1 MKVMKIKLFHQP
13 KVANRRI
20 ELDFLRG
27 IAILLVLGLHF
38 NTPDSGIYFLDK
50 AILIIKS
57 FGGTGVNLF
66 FSLSGFLVGGL
77 LLKELKTTGEI
88 NAPRFLVRRAIKI
101 WPPLYFLLI
110 VHTFSG
116 HHPINTFLWQNLFHV
131 QNYFGTSINQ
141 TWSLAVEEHFYLFLA
156 FFISYQ
162 AKNPPKKIIF
172 NLLIVIIM
180 SVSLRLIAVNYGY
193 LDATFRQTQ
202 YRMDSLLF
210 GVILS
215 VVNTYYKESFDRLA
229 SNRLLLNISFVVLVV
244 TISLTV
250 NNPYLDRSIGYL
262 VQAIGFTLLIVQVVT
277 SKSILKTSI
286 MYRFIAWIGIYSYG
300 IYLWHSISVGPSR
313 KIQKILS
320 NQGYN
325 DLSILI
331 TVVLFQLFLSVF
343 LGYLTSIIIEWPSL
357 RLRDRFYPSGKKSNN
372 KETIIV
378 AE

>member
-1 MKVMKIKLFHQP
+1 MKIKLFSQP

-27 IAILLVLGLHF
+27 LAILLVLGLHF
-38 NTPDSGIYFLDK
+38 NTPTSGLYFLDK
-50 AILIIKS
+50 AILTVKS

-66 FSLSGFLVGGL
+66 FALSGFLVGGL
-77 LLKELKTTGEI
+77 LLKELKATGDI

-110 VHTFSG
+110 VHLFSG
-116 HHPINTFLWQNLFHV
+116 HHSINTFLWQNLFHL
-131 QNYFGTSINQ
+131 QNYFGSSINQ
-141 TWSLAVEEHFYLFLA
+141 TWSLAVEEHFYIFLA

-172 NLLIVIIM
+172 NLLIVIVI
-180 SVSLRLIAVNYGY
+180 SVSLRLVAVNYGY

-215 VVNTYYKESFDRLA
+215 VVHIYYKESFDRLA
-229 SNRLLLNISFVVLVV
+229 SNRLLLNISFAVLVL
-244 TISLTV
+244 TIFFTV

-277 SKSILKTSI
+277 SKSILKKSI
-286 MYRFIAWIGIYSYG
+286 IYRFIAWIGIYSYG
-300 IYLWHSISVGPSR
+300 IYLWHSVSVGPSK
-313 KIQKILS
+313 KIQQILF

-325 DLSILI
+325 DLVILI
-331 TVVLFQLFLSVF
+331 IVMLFQLSLSLF
-343 LGYLTSIIIEWPSL
+343 LGYVTSTIIEWPSL
-357 RLRDRFYPSGKKSNN
+357 RLRDRFYPSTKKSNN
-372 KETIIV
+372 KETVIA

>member
-1 MKVMKIKLFHQP
+1 MKIMKIKLFNQP

-27 IAILLVLGLHF
+27 LAILLVLGLHF
-38 NTPDSGIYFLDK
+38 NTPNSGIYFLDK

-88 NAPRFLVRRAIKI
+88 NVPRFLVRRAIKI

-162 AKNPPKKIIF
+162 AKNPPKKIIL
-172 NLLIVIIM
+172 NLLIVIVL

-215 VVNTYYKESFDRLA
+215 VVHIYYKESFDRLA
-229 SNRLLLNISFVVLVV
+229 SNRLLLNISFVVLVA
-244 TISLTV
+244 TILLTV
-250 NNPYLDRSIGYL
+250 NNPYLDRSVGYL

-277 SKSILKTSI
+277 SKSILKNSI
-286 MYRFIAWIGIYSYG
+286 IYRFIAWIGIYSYG
-300 IYLWHSISVGPSR
+300 IYLWHSISVGPSK
-313 KIQKILS
+313 KIQKILF

-325 DLSILI
+325 DLTILI

-343 LGYLTSIIIEWPSL
+343 LGYLTSTIIEWPSL
-357 RLRDRFYPSGKKSNN
+357 SLRDRFYPSGKKSNN
-372 KETIIV
+372 KETVIV

>member
-1 MKVMKIKLFHQP
+1 MKIKLFSQP

-27 IAILLVLGLHF
+27 LAILLVLGLHF
-38 NTPDSGIYFLDK
+38 NTPTSGLYFLDK
-50 AILIIKS
+50 AILIVKS

-66 FSLSGFLVGGL
+66 FALSGFLVGGL
-77 LLKELKTTGEI
+77 LLKELKATGEI

-110 VHTFSG
+110 VHLFSG
-116 HHPINTFLWQNLFHV
+116 HHPISTFLWQNLFHV
-131 QNYFGTSINQ
+131 QNYFGSSINQ
-141 TWSLAVEEHFYLFLA
+141 TWSLAVEEHFYIFLA

-172 NLLIVIIM
+172 NLLIVIVI
-180 SVSLRLIAVNYGY
+180 SVSLRLVAVNYGY

-215 VVNTYYKESFDRLA
+215 VVHIYYKESFDRLA
-229 SNRLLLNISFVVLVV
+229 SNRLLLNISFAVLVL
-244 TISLTV
+244 TIFFTV

-277 SKSILKTSI
+277 SKSILKKSI
-286 MYRFIAWIGIYSYG
+286 IYRFIAWIGIYSYG
-300 IYLWHSISVGPSR
+300 IYLWHSVSVGPSK
-313 KIQKILS
+313 KIQQILF

-325 DLSILI
+325 DLVILI
-331 TVVLFQLFLSVF
+331 IVMLFQLSLSLF
-343 LGYLTSIIIEWPSL
+343 LGYVTSTIIEWPSL
-357 RLRDRFYPSGKKSNN
+357 RLRDRFYPSTKKSNN
-372 KETIIV
+372 KETVIA

>member
-1 MKVMKIKLFHQP
+1 MKIKLFDQP

-27 IAILLVLGLHF
+27 LAILLVLGLHF

-50 AILIIKS
+50 TILIIKS

-77 LLKELKTTGEI
+77 LLKELKATGNI

-116 HHPINTFLWQNLFHV
+116 HHPINTFLWQNLLHV

-162 AKNPPKKIIF
+162 AKKTPKKIIF
-172 NLLIVIIM
+172 NLLIVIVI

-215 VVNTYYKESFDRLA
+215 VVNIYYKESFDRLA
-229 SNRLLLNISFVVLVV
+229 SNRLLLNISFVILML
-244 TISLTV
+244 TILLTV
-250 NNPYLDRSIGYL
+250 NNPYLDRSVGYL
-262 VQAIGFTLLIVQVVT
+262 VQAIGFTLLIVQVLT
-277 SKSILKTSI
+277 SKSIFKNSI
-286 MYRFIAWIGIYSYG
+286 IYRFIAWIGIYSYG

-313 KIQKILS
+313 KIQKILF

-325 DLSILI
+325 ELTILI

-343 LGYLTSIIIEWPSL
+343 LGYITSIIIEWPSL
-357 RLRDRFYPSGKKSNN
+357 SLRDRFYPSGKKS
-372 KETIIV
+372 
-378 AE
+378 